1 MLNNIAN
8 QLNVKRKLVL
18 GAVVVSIIL
27 LIMALRIIT
36 TQHKTH
42 ASMEIVV
49 ERYLPAVDTA
59 HALKGFLKDTTTALG
74 FYLLDNSPQHRS
86 NFEQGLQNLQASL
99 QTLKQNPA
107 IQGDEDSSELVLD
120 IEADIEQLL
129 DSREEFIQ
137 LAENKIANMPA
148 RAWAR
153 DHSDPMFKEVLE
165 YLEILLFEERQQ
177 QASNRRHQL
186 QARLADL
193 RKNWLNYSRGIRAFL
208 AFRSKAAREQIEV
221 NFDTFWVR
229 LAALKEFQDILTFA
243 QEDATDV
250 ITTFQQPMADNL
262 QTFIKLHTAE
272 NWRRDTFLIKT
283 RIAPLVHHLSSD
295 LESLIGR
302 QSQAITQANKAHM
315 ADMKENSDTALV
327 MAITVIGLSILGLLL
342 ANRIVIRPLQRAQQA
357 MTTIAEQGD
366 LKQNLPVQGND
377 EFAHL
382 ARGFNS
388 FVAKI
393 KGVVDLVIHSS
404 ENLVQESSK
413 LREITDHNRQRV
425 TQQSE
430 KIREMGETFQEMNQ
444 TLEGITAHSAEATEA
459 AHQAS
464 AQADDGRQI
473 MARTVDAIK
482 QVAAEADDA
491 TAAIETLDSLSKG
504 IGSIVSVITG
514 ITEQTNLLALNAAI
528 EAARAGDAGRGFA
541 VVADEVRGLSAQVQK
556 QTREIQE
563 QIAKLQTGVK
573 EAVQRMSNG
582 REQAHATAELATQ
595 AGDTLAGILQTVDT
609 ITEMNTRVAEATD
622 AHKSQAGE
630 ITINLAQ
637 VQQIAEESAESAEAA
652 SSIGNEFA
660 IMSQQLKD
668 LVTQFLL
675 NNHKQRATKQLSES
689 PPANTGA
696 TPPNDDEVTLF

>member
-1 MLNNIAN
+1 LLNNFFS
-8 QLNVKRKLVL
+8 QLSVKHKLLL
-18 GAVVVSIIL
+18 GAVAVSIIL
-27 LIMALRIIT
+27 LLMALRIGT
-36 TQHKTH
+36 AQHKAH
-42 ASMEIVV
+42 ASLKIMV
-49 ERYLPAVDTA
+49 EQHLPAVNAA
-59 HALKGFLKDTTTALG
+59 HALKGFTKDTTTALG
-74 FYLLDNSPQHRS
+74 FYLLDNSPQHRA
-86 NFEQGLQNLQASL
+86 NFELGLQNLQASL
-99 QTLKQNPA
+99 QILKQNPA

-120 IEADIEQLL
+120 IEADIKQML

-137 LAENKIANMPA
+137 LAEGKIPNLPA

-153 DHSDPMFKEVLE
+153 DHSDPLFQQVLE

-186 QARLADL
+186 QARLADI
-193 RKNWLNYSRGIRAFL
+193 RKNWLNFSRGIRAFL

-221 NFDTFWVR
+221 NFDTFWIR
-229 LAALKEFQDILTFA
+229 LTALKEFQDILTFA
-243 QEDATDV
+243 QEDAIDI
-250 ITTFQQPMADNL
+250 ITALQQPMADNL
-262 QTFIKLHTAE
+262 QTFLKLHTAE
-272 NWRRDTFLIKT
+272 DWRRDTFLIKT
-283 RIAPLVHHLSSD
+283 RIAPLEHHLSGD
-295 LESLIGR
+295 LESLIHL
-302 QSQAITQANKAHM
+302 QSQAIARANKAHTT
-315 ADMKENSDTALV
+315 DLKKSSDTVLV
-327 MAITVIGLSILGLLL
+327 MTITIMCLSLLGLLL

-357 MTTIAEQGD
+357 MTSIAEQGD
-366 LKQNLPVQGND
+366 LNQTLPEQGND
-377 EFAHL
+377 EFTHL

-393 KGVVDLVIHSS
+393 KGVVDLVIGSS

-413 LREITDHNRQRV
+413 LREITGHNHQRV
-425 TQQSE
+425 IQQSE

-482 QVAAEADDA
+482 QVATEADDA
-491 TAAIETLDSLSKG
+491 TTAIETLDSLSKG
-504 IGSIVSVITG
+504 IGGIVTVITG

-528 EAARAGDAGRGFA
+528 EAARAGEAGRGFA

-556 QTREIQE
+556 QTGEIQE
-563 QIAKLQTGVK
+563 QIAKLQAGVK
-573 EAVQRMSNG
+573 EAVQRMSSG

-595 AGDTLAGILQTVDT
+595 AGDTLAGILQAVDT

-622 AHKSQAGE
+622 AHKSQAGV
-630 ITINLAQ
+630 ITTSLAQ

-652 SSIGNEFA
+652 SGISNEFA

-675 NNHKQRATKQLSES
+675 SDQKQVVTKQVNEN
-689 PPANTGA
+689 PPANTET
-696 TPPNDDEVTLF
+696 TPSSDDDITLF